1 MSIPKSKS
9 GRKAHSSP
17 KPAVNY
23 CSNLFN
29 LISNAQDFRP
39 SMFLISREFCPE
51 AGPFQLIHHNRFYK
65 LRNTQI
71 LHEDQ
76 SSNGKTTVNLGHEVI
91 SASS

>member
-17 KPAVNY
+17 KPAVNH

-29 LISNAQDFRP
+29 LTSNAQDFRP
-39 SMFLISREFCPE
+39 SMLLISREFCLE
-51 AGPFQLIHHNRFYK
+51 VDPFQLIHHNRFYK

-71 LHEDQ
+71 LHDDQ
-76 SSNGKTTVNLGHEVI
+76 FSNGKTTVNLSHEVI
-91 SASS
+91 PTSS